1 MRNSPEVIELGY
13 VIGIKMNS
21 LLYEDITKYD
31 FWLKLILGSI
41 LALTFVLG
49 IIFISNTEV
58 ALVMFGITLFDA
70 LLFKAILPR
79 RFQIFEDRL
88 RILLGGPLAVN
99 IPFSDIADAKPVP
112 GSKAFNYRG
121 YRGLRFATSTRYV
134 IEIVRNKG
142 LNLVISPSKGDIFL
156 EELNRALKLK

>member
-1 MRNSPEVIELGY
+1 MNSP
-13 VIGIKMNS
+13 
-21 LLYEDITKYD
+21 LYEDIPKYD
-31 FWLKLILGSI
+31 FWLKLILGGV

-49 IIFISNTEV
+49 VILIFDDTGA
-58 ALVMFGITLFDA
+58 ALAMFGVTLFDA

-99 IPFSDIADAKPVP
+99 FAFSNIADAKSAP
-112 GSKAFNYRG
+112 GGKAFAYG
-121 YRGLRFATSTRYV
+121 GIRFATSTHYL
-134 IEIVRNKG
+134 IEIVRKKG

-156 EELNRALKLK
+156 EELNKAIKLK